1 MPRLRYDKTCLI
13 RSKVDRLACDLHLYI
28 LANHNGS
35 RNAVFSRCDAG
46 KLRRSPY
53 RSSVAVRA
61 KLLFLSQA
69 QAKDLTSRTT
79 FNPVKAA
86 LPRRSAQ
93 TLRFVTCSA
102 QTQVASRPVQTVL
115 AATAL
120 AAAIGLGSVDAAR
133 ADISGLTPCAES
145 KQFAKRQKTEVKTLQ
160 RRLKNVRVSQCEQ
173 LSALYILRIAQVCAT
188 L

>member
-1 MPRLRYDKTCLI
+1 M
-13 RSKVDRLACDLHLYI
+13 
-28 LANHNGS
+28 
-35 RNAVFSRCDAG
+35 
-46 KLRRSPY
+46 
-53 RSSVAVRA
+53 
-61 KLLFLSQA
+61 LLQA

-93 TLRFVTCSA
+93 TLRSVTCSA
-102 QTQVASRPVQTVL
+102 QTQEASRPVQTVL

-160 RRLKNVRVSQCEQ
+160 RRLKNVRVSQSGQ
-173 LSALYILRIAQVCAT
+173 LSALYVPYVARVCAT

>member
-1 MPRLRYDKTCLI
+1 MRPALD
-13 RSKVDRLACDLHLYI
+13 I

-46 KLRRSPY
+46 KRQRRL
-53 RSSVAVRA
+53 ALWIKCCCGC
-61 KLLFLSQA
+61 KLLFLLQA

-86 LPRRSAQ
+86 LPRRSAH
-93 TLRFVTCSA
+93 TSRSVTCSA
-102 QTQVASRPVQTVL
+102 QTQEASRPVQTVL

-160 RRLKNVRVSQCEQ
+160 RRLKNVRVSQCGQ
-173 LSALYILRIAQVCAT
+173 LAALYILGIALVCAIV
-188 L
+188 

>member
-1 MPRLRYDKTCLI
+1 MLSSRGVMQVSFSAHSPINRGCVSTCQTVCL
-13 RSKVDRLACDLHLYI
+13 
-28 LANHNGS
+28 
-35 RNAVFSRCDAG
+35 
-46 KLRRSPY
+46 
-53 RSSVAVRA
+53 
-61 KLLFLSQA
+61 LSQA

-86 LPRRSAQ
+86 LPRRNAQ
-93 TLRFVTCSA
+93 TLRSVTCSA
-102 QTQVASRPVQTVL
+102 QTQEPSRPVQTVL

-160 RRLKNVRVSQCEQ
+160 RRLKNVRVPQGGQ
-173 LSALYILRIAQVCAT
+173 LTALHIHSVT
-188 L
+188 KGSTNF